1 MDERV
6 QIRVNGH
13 VQGVGFRYYAAHV
26 AKDLGVKGTVRNT
39 VDAAVEAVGEG
50 PRPTLDEFVDAL
62 KRGPHA
68 AEVTGVETAWSDA
81 EGGFDGFEVVP

>member
-6 QIRVNGH
+6 QVHVSGH

-26 AKDLGVKGTVRNT
+26 AKDLGVRGTIRNT
-39 VDAAVEAVGEG
+39 IDGGVEAVVEG

-62 KRGPHA
+62 RKGPHA
-68 AEVTGVETAWSDA
+68 AEVTDVTTAWSQSSGEFSDFA
-81 EGGFDGFEVVP
+81 VVP

>member
-1 MDERV
+1 MEERV
-6 QIRVNGH
+6 QVRISGH

-26 AKDLGVKGTVRNT
+26 AKDLGVRGVVRNT
-39 VDAAVEAVGEG
+39 VDSGVEAVAEA

-68 AEVTGVETAWSDA
+68 ADVTGVETAWSEA
-81 EGGFDGFEVVP
+81 EGGFDGFQVVP